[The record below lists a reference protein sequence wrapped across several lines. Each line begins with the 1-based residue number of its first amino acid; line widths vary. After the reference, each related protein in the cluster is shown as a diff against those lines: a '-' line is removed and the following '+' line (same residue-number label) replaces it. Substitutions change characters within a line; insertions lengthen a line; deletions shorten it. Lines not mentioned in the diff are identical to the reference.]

1 LIKWESKLTIETD
14 AIWKKMHAITMQSF
28 LPDILKF
35 NYRSEHNTL
44 VYSIGMEIGK
54 ELHADMD
61 ILKAAIL
68 LHDVGRSEV
77 REGHG
82 QKGAE
87 MASEILSNTN
97 FPVDKIIAVEYAIR
111 VHVGWDE
118 NIPETLEARILWDAD
133 KLSKLGASGILH
145 KSMLLPLRGKQTSDA
160 VAEFNSWLSTAEFIK
175 NNMKTEP
182 GKKLAEE
189 RYRVL
194 KSFLQALNKEL

>member
-1 LIKWESKLTIETD
+1 
-14 AIWKKMHAITMQSF
+14 MQSF

-35 NYRSEHNTL
+35 NYRSEHNAL

-54 ELHADMD
+54 ELNADMD

-87 MASEILSNTN
+87 MAAEILSNTN
-97 FPVDKIIAVEYAIR
+97 FPVDKINAVKNAIR

-118 NIPETLEARILWDAD
+118 SIPETLEARILWDAD
-133 KLSKLGASGILH
+133 KLSKLGASIILH
-145 KSMLLPLRGKQTSDA
+145 KSMLLPLNGKQTTDA
-160 VAEFNSWLSTAEFIK
+160 VKEFNSWLITAEFIK
-175 NNMKTEP
+175 DNMKTEK
-182 GKKLAEE
+182 GKKIAEE
-189 RYRVL
+189 RFMIL
-194 KSFLQALNKEL
+194 KIFVESLNKELS

>member
-1 LIKWESKLTIETD
+1 MEWESKLKIESDT
-14 AIWKKMHAITMQSF
+14 IWKKMQLNTRRSF
-28 LPDILKF
+28 STDDLRF
-35 NYRSEHNTL
+35 NCRAEHTDL
-44 VYSIGMEIGK
+44 VYTIGMEIGN
-54 ELHADMD
+54 ELNADMA

-68 LHDVGRSEV
+68 LHDIGRSEV

-87 MASEILSNTN
+87 MAAEILRKIH
-97 FPVDKIIAVEYAIR
+97 FPVDKINAVEYAIQ

-118 NIPETLEARILWDAD
+118 SIPETLEACILWDAD
-133 KLSKLGASGILH
+133 KLSKLGASIILH
-145 KSMLLPLRGKQTSDA
+145 KSMLLPLKGKQTTDA
-160 VAEFNSWLSTAEFIK
+160 VEEFNSWLITAEFIK

-194 KSFLQALNKEL
+194 KSFVQALNKELS